1 MNIFVQV
8 MLNVPI
14 RSCFTF
20 SHEMLENETTSML
33 LGARVRIPFGRSNKT
48 RIAIVTSFHHANPNL
63 HGAKIK
69 QVAEVLDY
77 NFLDPETLRLM
88 EIAQHYYLA
97 CYADLFVSGLPKK
110 VRDGDS
116 MDAPVIETVA
126 LKENIEIPKRAKK
139 QNEASEYISERKV
152 CLLSE
157 LKALYGSTLVKT
169 MVSKSYIEIHKQA
182 TPAFTEALVVNE
194 SDKHTLND
202 EQQAAYEAI
211 TSKDEYTTYL
221 LDGVTGSGKTEVY
234 FAAAERAIKTGKQVL
249 VLVPEIS
256 LTPQLIARF
265 QRRFKGVDIGC
276 YHSKLNDSERAQAF
290 NNFRLGVSPIL
301 IGTRSCV
308 FTPAKKIGLI
318 IVDEEHDS
326 SAKNA
331 EKRFGFHARDLAV
344 LKGLVYQVPVILGS
358 ATPSFESQKNA
369 DDGKYTRLYLNHR
382 ATNSKLAPISLV
394 NIKGK
399 RLRAGLCDEVI
410 TKMKAEIAAG
420 NQCLVYLNRRGA
432 NPLSQ
437 CEDCGYVPTCKPCD
451 KPFHFHLT
459 DHRLHCHVCGA
470 TRKQERTCPV
480 CHGEIV
486 NVGIGTQKIENDL
499 GELFPELLENNP
511 NAIVRVDSDS
521 TSKKQA
527 LANMIDAINDESTK
541 IILGT
546 QILSKGHH
554 FPKVTLVVVVDVDGE
569 LMSTDNVRS
578 LEVLSSNLIQVS
590 GRSGRNGNGKVLIQT
605 RDVDNAYFNLLA
617 TQDYRQISKVLMQ
630 ERKKANL
637 PPYTAVASVTVT
649 SFHRDMADNILNQ
662 GASLIRKGRSVNVSE
677 PHPSPIKK
685 RAGMYSE
692 SISVYA
698 ANRNDLNQALR
709 SALEELEKRTKS
721 YQNVGLLWDL
731 SPLYVRSDKPN

>member
-20 SHEMLENETTSML
+20 SHELLDTETPDML
-33 LGARVRIPFGRSNKT
+33 LGARVRIPFGRGNKK
-48 RIAIVTSFHHANPNL
+48 RIAIVTSIHNANPNV
-63 HGAKIK
+63 HGAKVK

-88 EIAQHYYLA
+88 DISQHYYLA
-97 CYADLFVSGLPKK
+97 CYADLFVSSLPKK
-110 VRDGDS
+110 VRDGDC
-116 MDAPVIETVA
+116 MDAPVIETVS
-126 LKENIEIPKRAKK
+126 LKDNIEIPKRAKK
-139 QNEASEYISERKV
+139 QYEASKYISERNV

-169 MVSKSYIEIHKQA
+169 ILSKGYVEIHKQA
-182 TPAFTEALVVNE
+182 TPAFTETLIVNE

-202 EQQAAYEAI
+202 EQQSAYEAI

-234 FAAAERAIKTGKQVL
+234 FAAAERAIKQGKQVL

-276 YHSKLNDSERAQAF
+276 YHSKLNDTERAKAF

-308 FTPAKKIGLI
+308 FTPAKNIGLI

-344 LKGLVYQVPVILGS
+344 LKGLVYQVPVVLGS
-358 ATPSFESQKNA
+358 ATPSFESIKNA
-369 DDGKYTRLYLNHR
+369 EDGKYTRLFLNHR
-382 ATNSKLAPISLV
+382 ATNHKLAPISLV

-399 RLRAGLCDEVI
+399 RLRAGLSDEVI

-432 NPLSQ
+432 NPLTQ

-459 DHRLHCHVCGA
+459 NRLHCHVCGA
-470 TRKQERTCPV
+470 TRKPERTCPV
-480 CHGEIV
+480 CHGEIG
-486 NVGIGTQKIENDL
+486 NLGIGTQKIENDL
-499 GELFPELLENNP
+499 SEIFPELLENNP

-541 IILGT
+541 IIIGT

-569 LMSTDNVRS
+569 LMSTDDVRS
-578 LEVLSSNLIQVS
+578 LEVLSSNIIQVS
-590 GRSGRNGNGKVLIQT
+590 GRSGRNGNGQVMIQT
-605 RDVDNAYFNLLA
+605 RDVDNAYFNLLT
-617 TQDYRQISKVLMQ
+617 TQDYRHISKVLMK
-630 ERKKANL
+630 ERKKANQ

-649 SFHRDMADNILNQ
+649 SFNRDMADNILNQ
-662 GASLIRKGRSVNVSE
+662 GASLIRQGSAVNVSE
-677 PHPSPIKK
+677 PHPSAIKK
-685 RAGMYSE
+685 RAGVYSE

-698 ANRNDLNQALR
+698 ANRNDLNKALR
-709 SALEELEKRTKS
+709 NALEELEKRTKS
-721 YQNVGLLWDL
+721 YQNVGLMWDL